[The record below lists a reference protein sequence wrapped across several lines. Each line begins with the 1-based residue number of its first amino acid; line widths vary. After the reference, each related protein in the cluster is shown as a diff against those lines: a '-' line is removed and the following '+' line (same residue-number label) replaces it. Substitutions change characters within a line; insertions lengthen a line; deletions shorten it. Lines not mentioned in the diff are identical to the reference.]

1 MSNREDE
8 KELRIIEEEA
18 APSEEVLRLKGDE
31 EVVEAK
37 PVDRVP
43 VAPPPEE
50 ATRLDAGEVEEER
63 RTHEPDIDVIID
75 AEEESQDPEEEWVG
89 ARKPVPYGWFI
100 LIALIVV
107 LAVIRSTMVG
117 DKDQPTT
124 GEVAREAAID
134 RNESDVIAER
144 EATALVEEVES
155 RIALYLAAE
164 KVEDMIPHVRH
175 PERVAPLMR
184 KWYEDRTREPRDYR
198 GLVVFE
204 PLNFGT
210 STFWKVVATVNSANG
225 GQEEMEPILLEQLAD
240 DSVRIDWETAVRHQ
254 PMPWDVFV
262 SDRPEGKAMDFRV
275 NVAPDLRGFHSHEF
289 SDDQLWRGF
298 ELTAPDSD
306 ALVIGYLKRNS
317 DLERRM
323 YELYLDNGR
332 RSMALILRLSIP
344 EGTQS
349 PLGVVI
355 DGIVSPQWLVLD
367 AN

>member
-1 MSNREDE
+1 MSDREDE
-8 KELRIIEEEA
+8 KQLRIIEEED
-18 APSEEVLRLKGDE
+18 APSEEVLRLKGSE
-31 EVVEAK
+31 QVVEAK

-43 VAPPPEE
+43 VAPPPEK

-75 AEEESQDPEEEWVG
+75 AEEESHDPEEEWVG
-89 ARKPVPYGWFI
+89 ARQPVPYGWFV

-107 LAVIRSTMVG
+107 LAVIASTMVG

-134 RNESDVIAER
+134 RNESDAIAER
-144 EATALVEEVES
+144 EAAALVEEVEN

-164 KVEDMIPHVRH
+164 TVEEMIPHVRH

-184 KWYEDRTREPRDYR
+184 KWYEDHNREPLEFR

-204 PLNFGT
+204 PLNFGA
-210 STFWKVVATVNSANG
+210 STFWMAVAMVGSAEG
-225 GQEEMEPILLEQLAD
+225 RQEEMSILLEQFAD
-240 DSVRIDWETAVRHQ
+240 NSVRVDWETAVRHQ
-254 PMPWDVFV
+254 PMPWDVFAN
-262 SDRPEGKAMDFRV
+262 DRPEGKAMNFRV
-275 NVAPDLRGFHSHEF
+275 NVEPDLAGFHSHEF

-298 ELTAPDSD
+298 ELTAPDSE

-317 DLERRM
+317 ELERKM

-355 DGIVSPQWLVLD
+355 DGIVSPRWLILD
-367 AN
+367 TN